1 MSPFAAPDAEP
12 GPAAPGPRRRPS
24 AAASAW
30 AVAGLLATG
39 RLSRW
44 VRVTVVL
51 GAVAGLIGLGALDRM
66 TGAGAALTVVYLI
79 PPVLGGAFDGGPSG
93 VVLSAASA
101 AVWAVARPARV
112 AEVPVPVMAADAALR
127 FVAVS
132 LVVLLVV
139 ALKSALER
147 AVESD
152 RRARD
157 FVALAAH
164 QMRTPVT
171 GMRASAEALIAMGS
185 TPAQERLLAN
195 LAVDSRRVG
204 RLVNAL
210 LWVDRV
216 DQGGPLPAQPTDVAD
231 VCREEADRVAGRVPW
246 IEVEVDVGPDLEG
259 TPVTVNVAA
268 WREITANLLDNAHRH
283 ARSRIDV
290 RLARDGDHFEL
301 AVRDDGPGLPVG
313 AEERAFQRFV
323 SLDGSGGSGLG
334 LALSRG
340 LAGQMGGSLGYERGC
355 FTLRLPVTGPSPS
368 NSRRSAGARSDAAS
382 TRSSSPAARP

>member
-1 MSPFAAPDAEP
+1 MSPLAAPAPGP
-12 GPAAPGPRRRPS
+12 GPAAPEPRPWPF
-24 AAASAW
+24 AAASAR
-30 AVAGLLATG
+30 AVSGLLATAG
-39 RLSRW
+39 LSRR
-44 VRVTVVL
+44 VRATVVL
-51 GAVAGLIGLGALDRM
+51 GAVAGLIGLGALDRL

-79 PPVLGGAFDGGPSG
+79 PPVLGGAFDGGPAG

-101 AVWAVARPARV
+101 AVWALARPAHT

-132 LVVLLVV
+132 LVVLLLV
-139 ALKSALER
+139 ALKSALVR

-216 DQGGPLPAQPTDVAD
+216 DQGGPLPAQPADVAD
-231 VCREEADRVAGRVPW
+231 MCREEVDRVGGRVPW
-246 IEVEVDVGPDLEG
+246 IEVELDVAPDLEG

-268 WREITANLLDNAHRH
+268 WREIAANLLDNARRH

-290 RLARDGDHFEL
+290 GLARDGDSFEL
-301 AVRDDGPGLPVG
+301 EVRDDGPGLPAG
-313 AEERAFQRFV
+313 AEEQAFQRFV

-340 LAGQMGGSLGYERGC
+340 LAGRMGGSLRYERGC
-355 FTLRLPVTGPSPS
+355 FTLRLPITGPSPS
-368 NSRRSAGARSDAAS
+368 KSRRSAAARSDAAR
-382 TRSSSPAARP
+382 TRSSSPGARP